1 MQDIAPDRTRAFRMS
16 LDIAASPDDVWR
28 ALTEAGE
35 IVRWFATA
43 AEVIP
48 GEGGAMTWSWGE
60 GWDWKT
66 RITAWQ
72 PGRLLRLVQDAAR
85 PYDIQG
91 RPLPPG
97 EAEPAHIAIE
107 FALETHQ
114 GRTRLRMVHS
124 GFGTGAAWDDELE
137 GITEGWQAELRSLRH
152 YLERHRG
159 KDRIYEIA
167 WLTTTLPRDDAW
179 ARLLGPGGFALTP
192 AEPAAG
198 EGYEVVAPGGER
210 LSGTVVL
217 HLPRQTVAGTVREL
231 DDGWFRLLTWS
242 APGGKTGVWAGL
254 ATYAGDEDQV
264 RRFRDRA
271 RQALEQLFPA

>member
-1 MQDIAPDRTRAFRMS
+1 MQDTTSDRTRAFRMS
-16 LDIAASPDDVWR
+16 LDIAASPEDVWR

-43 AEVIP
+43 AEVVP
-48 GEGGAMTWSWGE
+48 GEGGSMTWSWGE

-66 RITAWQ
+66 RIEAWE
-72 PGRLLRLVQDAAR
+72 PGRLLRLVQEDAR

-97 EAEPAHIAIE
+97 AAEPARVAIE
-107 FALETHQ
+107 FAIETDK

-137 GITEGWQAELRSLRH
+137 GISEGWQAELRSLRH

-159 KDRIYEIA
+159 KNRTFEIA
-167 WLTTTLPRDDAW
+167 WLTTTLPRDAAW

-192 AEPAAG
+192 PVPAAG
-198 EGYEVVAPGGER
+198 DPYEVVAPGGER

-242 APGGKTGVWAGL
+242 APGGKTGVWVGL
-254 ATYAGDEDQV
+254 ATYAGDDGQV
-264 RRFRDRA
+264 RRFRNRA
-271 RQALEQLFPA
+271 QQTLERLFPA